1 MSRAVPV
8 PVEDVCSNTGSN
20 NDINSSNSSSN
31 SSTSTGEIAEVKKK
45 LDNEEAQPT
54 SATQFT
60 HSIKVEE
67 TAKGLRFSIHVYGNN
82 EDETIETA
90 LRTYE
95 KTIAKFMDHGHKLA
109 PMEGKGQQ

>member
-1 MSRAVPV
+1 MS
-8 PVEDVCSNTGSN
+8 NGS
-20 NDINSSNSSSN
+20 DINRE
-31 SSTSTGEIAEVKKK
+31 EIP
-45 LDNEEAQPT
+45 PT

-60 HSIKVEE
+60 HSIKIEE
-67 TAKGLRFSIHVYGNN
+67 TAKGLRIHIHVYGNN

-109 PMEGKGQQ
+109 PMEGK

>member
-1 MSRAVPV
+1 METEPN
-8 PVEDVCSNTGSN
+8 PNY
-20 NDINSSNSSSN
+20 
-31 SSTSTGEIAEVKKK
+31 
-45 LDNEEAQPT
+45 PY
-54 SATQFT
+54 T

-67 TAKGLRFSIHVYGNN
+67 TAKGLRFSLHIYGNN

>member
-1 MSRAVPV
+1 MAS
-8 PVEDVCSNTGSN
+8 E
-20 NDINSSNSSSN
+20 
-31 SSTSTGEIAEVKKK
+31 EI
-45 LDNEEAQPT
+45 QPT
-54 SATQFT
+54 SAAQQQYT

-90 LRTYE
+90 LSTYE

-109 PMEGKGQQ
+109 PMEGSKT